1 MANLCVSPRV
11 AGVVFAFLLNAGY
24 AAGGLCA
31 DSAPQG
37 SSSIVIRVSDAN
49 GTPLSAVELTL
60 RGPDAST
67 VATGVTDAQG
77 RCRLLGLDSV
87 VYRLEAVREGFLPY
101 SRAAVSSAD
110 TGSTIV
116 LVRRADYAET
126 VDVVATGMGADVPG
140 TFVSGRL
147 SGRDV
152 VDLPFAGARDSR
164 RALALLPGV
173 VEDVSGQLH
182 VGGAE
187 PQQTLFL
194 LDGFEVGDPAT
205 GMFQTRMAPE
215 ALRGIE
221 VQRGRYSAEY
231 GGGSGGVV
239 SLETAS
245 GGERLEVAATD
256 FLPSVTRQQGI
267 RLDDWAPRVMWSG
280 PLKRQHA
287 WFSQAVEGE
296 YSRGLVSD
304 VPVNADAHGLLRLSH
319 LAKVQIALAPENL
332 LTASLLW
339 NYARSENEDLTRFD
353 PIETTVN
360 RKTTT
365 ALLTVRDQIAGRDG
379 MLFDFGVAGQR
390 VLTRD
395 EPLGEAGY
403 VMRPGATSG
412 NFYRWSERR
421 ADRLQAIARLTLPAK
436 VWHGRHQLRFG
447 LEAKPV
453 AYQERVTRRP
463 ISVLGDDGELLRTIE
478 YVDGSSVRRTRVETG
493 AFVQDRWNVGER
505 ALVELGL
512 RSDWDS
518 LARRF
523 LVAPRVATAWSI
535 DRGTRLSAGFGLFY
549 DPVPLDI
556 LALPETG
563 RRTDVFFSSHG
574 APTER
579 VETTLAADQGN
590 LRGPRTLNGSLG
602 IERRLARALVASV
615 EYHGRRMT
623 DSLTFLPPGAA
634 SPLIVDSTVVV
645 RALDNARRERYDS
658 VELGLS
664 HPFSGEHSVSLSYA
678 WSHARTNAAFD
689 FDLDTPVLGAQA
701 PAPLPWDVRHRFL
714 SRGVLPI
721 ARRLDLAYTLEWRSG
736 FPFSLTNQQQALVER
751 PNSQRLPAYFA
762 LNVHLEHCFRLLGAR
777 WALRIGANDVTNRA
791 NPWLVDHNVDSPT
804 FLAKDRTQR
813 RGYVARVR
821 FLGRR

>member
-1 MANLCVSPRV
+1 VSPRIS
-11 AGVVFAFLLNAGY
+11 GVVLACTLSACC
-24 AAGGLCA
+24 AAGGLSA

-37 SSSIVIRVSDAN
+37 SSSVVIRVSDAD
-49 GTPLSAVELTL
+49 GVPLSAVALTL
-60 RGPDAST
+60 RGPKAS
-67 VATGVTDAQG
+67 VAATGVTDAHG
-77 RCRLLGLDSV
+77 RCRFVGLDDV
-87 VYRLEAVREGFLPY
+87 VYRLEAVREDFFPY
-101 SRAAVSSAD
+101 TLAAVSLAD
-110 TGSTIV
+110 MTSTVV
-116 LVRRADYAET
+116 LIRRADYSET
-126 VDVVATGMGADVPG
+126 VDVVATGSGADVPG
-140 TFVSGRL
+140 GFASGHL
-147 SGRDV
+147 SGHDV

-182 VGGAE
+182 VGGAQ

-205 GMFQTRMAPE
+205 GMFQARMAPE
-215 ALRGIE
+215 ALRGLD

-256 FLPSVTRQQGI
+256 FLPSVTRNQGI

-280 PLKRQHA
+280 PLKSQRA

-296 YSRGLVSD
+296 YSQGLVSD
-304 VPVNADAHGLLRLSH
+304 VPVSADTRGLLRLSQ
-319 LAKVQIALAPENL
+319 LAKVQIALAPANL
-332 LTASLLW
+332 LTASFLW
-339 NYARSENEDLTRFD
+339 NYARSDNEDLTRFD
-353 PIETTVN
+353 PIETTVD

-365 ALLTVRDQIAGRDG
+365 ALLTVRDQIAASDG
-379 MLFDFGVAGQR
+379 TLLDLGLAGQR
-390 VLTRD
+390 VLSRD

-421 ADRLQAIARLTLPAK
+421 ADRLQAIARLTLPARQ
-436 VWHGRHQLRFG
+436 WHGRHQLRFG
-447 LEAKPV
+447 LEGKPV
-453 AYQERVTRRP
+453 AYHERVTRRP

-478 YVDGSSVRRTRVETG
+478 YVDGSRVRRTRVETG
-493 AFVQDRWNVGER
+493 AFVQDRWAVGER
-505 ALVELGL
+505 AIVELGL

-518 LARRF
+518 LARRV
-523 LVAPRVATAWSI
+523 LVAPRVATAWNI
-535 DRGTRLSAGFGLFY
+535 ARGTRLSAGFGLFH

-563 RRTDVFFSSHG
+563 RRTDVFFSSQG

-579 VETTLAADQGN
+579 VETRLAADQGN
-590 LRGPRTLNGSLG
+590 LRGPRTLNGSIG
-602 IERRLARALVASV
+602 IERRLARSLISSV

-634 SPLIVDSTVVV
+634 SPPVVNTTVVV

-664 HPFSGEHSVSLSYA
+664 HPFSGEHSVSVSYV

-689 FDLDTPVLGAQA
+689 FNLDTPVLGAQA
-701 PAPLPWDVRHRFL
+701 PAPLPWDIRHRLL
-714 SRGVLPI
+714 SRGFLPL
-721 ARRLDLAYTLEWRSG
+721 AHDLDLAYTLEWRSG
-736 FPFSLTNQQQALVER
+736 FPFSLTNQEQALVER
-751 PNSQRLPAYFA
+751 PNSRRLPAYFS
-762 LNVHLEHCFRLLGAR
+762 LNIHCEHRFRLLGAR
-777 WALRIGANDVTNRA
+777 WALRVGANDVTNRA